1 MISVKQPDV
10 MKQQTNIFFAAGTL
24 GALVWFAA
32 GPSVA
37 AGTDAKPL
45 VVQARTV
52 TAPAPAAVLDAE
64 IPQSTFVIPKKL
76 TEGKDPFFPSS
87 SRVYM
92 ASSPVSSNGAP
103 TIVADLM
110 LKGISGSAQRPL
122 AIINTTTF
130 AVGEVNEVIFKTG
143 RLTVQCLEINME
155 TGTVL
160 LQVGGERR
168 RLFLGK

>member
-1 MISVKQPDV
+1 
-10 MKQQTNIFFAAGTL
+10 MKQQTNILFAAGTL
-24 GALVWFAA
+24 GAFVLFAA
-32 GPSVA
+32 GHPVA
-37 AGTDAKPL
+37 AGKDAKPL
-45 VVQARTV
+45 VAQARTV
-52 TAPAPAAVLDAE
+52 TAPTPVAVLEAE

-87 SRVYM
+87 SRVYTENN
-92 ASSPVSSNGAP
+92 PVRTNAAP

-110 LKGISGSAQRPL
+110 LKGISGTAERPL

-130 AVGEVNEVIFKTG
+130 AVGEANEVIFKNG
-143 RLTVQCLEINME
+143 RLTVQCLEINMG

-160 LQVGGERR
+160 LQIGGERR